1 MKFKKKLISATL
13 SLVVATVLMASS
25 SYAWFT
31 ISTNP
36 EISKIKTS
44 ITANENIE
52 IALDNGYENAEAIDA
67 ASAVVS
73 GTGTAGNPYTW
84 GNLLDMTTAMTN
96 IGANLSLK
104 PVGYS
109 TKTEGSETKVVM
121 KTPQYG
127 LDGRVAKLVDMAQE
141 YISAYDGVTT
151 PSGGISIFKQTEDTD
166 EADALALSFW
176 LRANA
181 DVSLMLSEGTYRAD
195 DGENTAGTVNA
206 ESGGGSRLSVTFP
219 GVADAVR
226 TFYGLFDSTYKPLL
240 SEALLNYMVFYFF
253 TPGKNED
260 LSTYVNQWNEA
271 LDNVMQAFSESM
283 EGYPFD
289 LVIKTNI
296 TDGNFNCHQFSLDEI
311 QEVIVTKDPAD
322 LYPTWDGEG
331 FAYGEYLTIG
341 SQSISNYQFRYLG
354 AVDFILSIEPSPQL
368 LRLLNKLK
376 IRFVVSSED
385 GTQELYAKIIPEYDW
400 SCAENYYN
408 EALPEAYE
416 YQPVYEGVTF
426 SSDYSLSAIHFDSTK
441 RTPQLFGNS
450 LDLKLSFFNEE
461 DDGFDD
467 YLASFE
473 MERRLEFI
481 RAQNLIS
488 GPACNIAAEIEQA
501 EIGVGFYDVY
511 NDIVD
516 AIESHLDRTFAA
528 EKKACLMQLP
538 HIDLTANEAKKVD
551 VYMYLDGELITNAD
565 AITMDGVE
573 IALNLQF
580 EKIGGAENAMTG
592 RVYEEEESSSESE

>member
-1 MKFKKKLISATL
+1 MKLKKKLISATL

-84 GNLLDMTTAMTN
+84 GNLLDMSTAMTN

-141 YISAYDGVTT
+141 YIAAYDGVTT

-206 ESGGGSRLSVTFP
+206 ESGLGSRLTLSAPEAFAKALPLYDSVCLSIDGLYVPLHSLQAAVEEGLTEAAYQEIQRAWSTAY
-219 GVADAVR
+219 ADHLAVFSSELEGQPLTYR
-226 TFYGLFDSTYKPLL
+226 SKIRFFENFYDESIHEEISI
-240 SEALLNYMVFYFF
+240 SEINR
-253 TPGKNED
+253 
-260 LSTYVNQWNEA
+260 
-271 LDNVMQAFSESM
+271 
-283 EGYPFD
+283 
-289 LVIKTNI
+289 
-296 TDGNFNCHQFSLDEI
+296 CFSLTLDDFLE
-311 QEVIVTKDPAD
+311 TSFYKDFYD
-322 LYPTWDGEG
+322 TSY
-331 FAYGEYLTIG
+331 
-341 SQSISNYQFRYLG
+341 
-354 AVDFILSIEPSPQL
+354 VDFYTYLSPSDQL
-368 LRLLNKLK
+368 LRFLKK
-376 IRFVVSSED
+376 IRIRFIVTSDE
-385 GTQELYAKIIPEYDW
+385 GTQELMARISPVLMFKENGCRQLDDEWFSFHMKDENGDDAAVEFSSDMAWSFNGLNVFEQESYWSEGDSSISFNLQFFDNESSEGDYDLYKNAR
-400 SCAENYYN
+400 SNIEVINQF
-408 EALPEAYE
+408 AYE
-416 YQPVYEGVTF
+416 YHHDDSFRATENNSALYCATDPTLVEELGVENVMEA
-426 SSDYSLSAIHFDSTK
+426 LFDHLY
-441 RTPQLFGNS
+441 QLA
-450 LDLKLSFFNEE
+450 NEE
-461 DDGFDD
+461 LIDQ
-467 YLASFE
+467 
-473 MERRLEFI
+473 LEQF
-481 RAQNLIS
+481 
-488 GPACNIAAEIEQA
+488 
-501 EIGVGFYDVY
+501 
-511 NDIVD
+511 
-516 AIESHLDRTFAA
+516 
-528 EKKACLMQLP
+528 P

-551 VYMYLDGELITNAD
+551 VYMYLDGEAVTNAD
-565 AITMDGVE
+565 AVTMDGLE
-573 IALNLQF
+573 LALNLQF
-580 EKIGGAENAMTG
+580 EKIGGATNAMTG
-592 RVYEEEESSSESE
+592 RVYVEESESESDEE

>member
-127 LDGRVAKLVDMAQE
+127 LDGRVAKLVDMAQA

-176 LRANA
+176 LRSNA

-195 DGENTAGTVNA
+195 DGTNTAGTVNA
-206 ESGGGSRLSVTFP
+206 ENGGGSKLVLTLPEETAEKVSSIETQLNTLL
-219 GVADAVR
+219 ADMR
-226 TFYGLFDSTYKPLL
+226 DEILFQLNEFLVYQGHVDFASNAEIWRSYYSSLQTLL
-240 SEALLNYMVFYFF
+240 SEAGPDIPLNFSIKAVFSENPTYVFSLEDMNELMNMTETEALHLYSDGYFYFK
-253 TPGKNED
+253 GK
-260 LSTYVNQWNEA
+260 
-271 LDNVMQAFSESM
+271 
-283 EGYPFD
+283 
-289 LVIKTNI
+289 
-296 TDGNFNCHQFSLDEI
+296 
-311 QEVIVTKDPAD
+311 
-322 LYPTWDGEG
+322 
-331 FAYGEYLTIG
+331 
-341 SQSISNYQFRYLG
+341 SISLFYVYDNEEWG
-354 AVDFILSIEPSPQL
+354 DFELSVTPSAQL

-376 IRFVVSSED
+376 IRFVVTSED
-385 GTQELYAKIIPEYDW
+385 GTQELYAKIAPDYEWTVD
-400 SCAENYYN
+400 YN
-408 EALPEAYE
+408 NREFLPKGYSFTFAYG
-416 YQPVYEGVTF
+416 GVAVST
-426 SSDYSLSAIHFDSTK
+426 DYIVDTPCFVSTK
-441 RTPQLFGNS
+441 RSSQFTDGTVTF
-450 LDLKLSFFNEE
+450 KLSFFNEN
-461 DDGFDD
+461 DDGFEEYLTYLETEQIINNAMAAMISNAASEVEYILNDQGVEGDD
-467 YLASFE
+467 GEISAVFTEQYESFLSNRLAE
-473 MERRLEFI
+473 
-481 RAQNLIS
+481 
-488 GPACNIAAEIEQA
+488 
-501 EIGVGFYDVY
+501 
-511 NDIVD
+511 
-516 AIESHLDRTFAA
+516 
-528 EKKACLMQLP
+528 EKTECLMQFP
-538 HIDLTANEAKKVD
+538 HIDLSANEAKKVD

-592 RVYEEEESSSESE
+592 RVYVEESESESDEE